1 MAAPR
6 EIFVIG
12 TMDTKSEELLFLVSQ
27 LKRSLTSLTPAEPQ
41 HLHPH
46 VLSSVPHG
54 PPTLATAFTACHDLI
69 ATHPC
74 LPVPATSPHIAV
86 VAAMAP
92 HLPCR
97 EGAASRLTLTDHTL
111 CVASLAPSSEDAAR
125 VSALRV
131 RGVEL
136 DALLADIR
144 AAPRPALSISH
155 PSLLRVPRISPA
167 SPPSATVLAAP
178 TAALA
183 PVATFPAT
191 VVIAPVGGASSTLN
205 APAAAP
211 AAGAAGPRRP
221 FKPSLQI
228 AGDAVGGMGGGAPE
242 SPEDGAPMTPFVISG
257 SMRRQQGG
265 GFRDEQGRLRHPAR
279 KPGVASIA
287 EGVEGPGDK
296 GGGEGGRQS
305 SEVERDEGVVGD
317 GISEGDA
324 GEKAGSEAEETGSA
338 EGKVICWAGGK
349 QVDVHRTDVASVVW
363 MRVPREYQLCVRLK
377 VGARL
382 KAGGKVK
389 LNGFTKADVD
399 ALSPFFAST
408 LGF

>member
-125 VSALRV
+125 RPQQHLPRLPPSPPPSSSPPWEAPPPPSTH
-131 RGVEL
+131 
-136 DALLADIR
+136 LLLLLPPGRQDR
-144 AAPRPALSISH
+144 AAHSNRHCRSQGMQW
-155 PSLLRVPRISPA
+155 
-167 SPPSATVLAAP
+167 
-178 TAALA
+178 
-183 PVATFPAT
+183 VA
-191 VVIAPVGGASSTLN
+191 
-205 APAAAP
+205 
-211 AAGAAGPRRP
+211 
-221 FKPSLQI
+221 
-228 AGDAVGGMGGGAPE
+228 MGGGAPE

-296 GGGEGGRQS
+296 AVGRAGD
-305 SEVERDEGVVGD
+305 RVVRL
-317 GISEGDA
+317 SVMREWWVT
-324 GEKAGSEAEETGSA
+324 GSQREMRVKRLVRKAEETGSA
-338 EGKVICWAGGK
+338 EGKVIW
-349 QVDVHRTDVASVVW
+349 
-363 MRVPREYQLCVRLK
+363 
-377 VGARL
+377 
-382 KAGGKVK
+382 
-389 LNGFTKADVD
+389 
-399 ALSPFFAST
+399 
-408 LGF
+408 

>member
-136 DALLADIR
+136 DALLADI
-144 AAPRPALSISH
+144 P
-155 PSLLRVPRISPA
+155 
-167 SPPSATVLAAP
+167 P

>member
-1 MAAPR
+1 M
-6 EIFVIG
+6 
-12 TMDTKSEELLFLVSQ
+12 S
-27 LKRSLTSLTPAEPQ
+27 
-41 HLHPH
+41 
-46 VLSSVPHG
+46 
-54 PPTLATAFTACHDLI
+54 
-69 ATHPC
+69 THPSHST
-74 LPVPATSPHIAV
+74 PRNPHIAV

-136 DALLADIR
+136 DALLADI
-144 AAPRPALSISH
+144 P
-155 PSLLRVPRISPA
+155 
-167 SPPSATVLAAP
+167 P
-178 TAALA
+178 TAAPA
-183 PVATFPAT
+183 PVATFPVT

-265 GFRDEQGRLRHPAR
+265 GFRDEQGRLRRPAR

-338 EGKVICWAGGK
+338 EGKVIW
-349 QVDVHRTDVASVVW
+349 
-363 MRVPREYQLCVRLK
+363 
-377 VGARL
+377 
-382 KAGGKVK
+382 
-389 LNGFTKADVD
+389 
-399 ALSPFFAST
+399 
-408 LGF
+408 